1 MEKQCDCTV
10 SSNINGTIKSFNYPD
25 CKYLS
30 KLYDLTLQ
38 SDVNIEN
45 NTNWFS
51 ISSITSNKPFILT
64 STNTIH
70 VQQFTITN
78 SYNLIIKQ
86 DMMIDS
92 IIIKSRNEK
101 IFLQSFSYNNF
112 TDTLNGGSGIVFNG
126 ITSDKNKLKNNG
138 YYVYCDIE
146 IYKGE
151 QSNECICKY
160 NNGFEH
166 FSCTFGISTG
176 YHLHIQSDYNS
187 ISTSKWLSII
197 TGTKEIKLTSSLS
210 STLCYFNNSKIIING
225 NITCDTMIINNNTE
239 ITLIEGKINIQQM
252 IIENNNK
259 EYNNNGTIRI
269 INGDITIKQITINN
283 EIETCNELISFK
295 NNNNFHLPSIYYKN
309 NHNNKYFNGIMIN
322 NNKLY
327 RMNYNM
333 N

>member
-1 MEKQCDCTV
+1 
-10 SSNINGTIKSFNYPD
+10 
-25 CKYLS
+25 
-30 KLYDLTLQ
+30 
-38 SDVNIEN
+38 
-45 NTNWFS
+45 
-51 ISSITSNKPFILT
+51 
-64 STNTIH
+64 
-70 VQQFTITN
+70 
-78 SYNLIIKQ
+78 
-86 DMMIDS
+86 MMIDS
-92 IIIKSRNEK
+92 MIIKSRNEK
-101 IFLQSFSYNNF
+101 MFLQSFSYNNF
-112 TDTLNGGSGIVFNG
+112 IDQLNGGSGIVFNG

-151 QSNECICKY
+151 QSPECICKY

-166 FSCTFGISTG
+166 FSCTFGINTG
-176 YHLHIQSDYNS
+176 YHLHIQSDYKS

-210 STLCYFNNSKIIING
+210 STICYFNNSKIIING
-225 NITCDTMIINNNTE
+225 SITCDTMIINNNTE

-309 NHNNKYFNGIMIN
+309 DTNNKYFNGIIIN

-327 RMNYNM
+327 RICKSTITDNKVICHMKGTTYSNSFVVHCPCDENNCSYHINNQIIDM
-333 N
+333 EKT